1 MQNPRKR
8 INFAVVIELERHIEI
23 LLLDNDCVIVP
34 DLGGFMAHY
43 SEAHYDDSDQMFL
56 PPTRTLGFNPA
67 LKMNDSLLAQSY
79 IEAYDISYPE
89 ALLRIEDEVN
99 ELRQHIENEGYYELN
114 DIGTLRVN
122 EYGNYEFDPCEA
134 GILTPALY
142 GLSSVEMDPLVSLTP
157 ALVETKTKPV
167 KIETAKENVIKEE
180 KDQEEKKLTSLYVED
195 ENDDKI
201 HIRVSV
207 LRNIAAAAIAIFAFF
222 LISTPLNNGS
232 HKEMSMLNM
241 NTETLTR
248 ILPKTTIK
256 GVAEVKGITAEDLS
270 VKEEKAEKGDKVET
284 AETTKAHNT
293 SNVKQDALYEQQNLP
308 YYTIVLAS
316 HVSKKN
322 AAAYVETLHKA
333 GFNEAAVFSS
343 HSTTRVIFNQ
353 YKSEA
358 EAYNALHEMRE
369 YSEFSQAWVYKV
381 EG

>member
-8 INFAVVIELERHIEI
+8 ITFALVIELERHIEI

-56 PPTRTLGFNPA
+56 PPTRT
-67 LKMNDSLLAQSY
+67 
-79 IEAYDISYPE
+79 
-89 ALLRIEDEVN
+89 LRIEDEVN

-157 ALVETKTKPV
+157 ALVEAKTKPV

-180 KDQEEKKLTSLYVED
+180 KAKEEKKLTSLYVEN

-248 ILPKTTIK
+248 ILPKTTIQ

-270 VKEEKAEKGDKVET
+270 AKEEKAEKGET
-284 AETTKAHNT
+284 AETTKAQNT

-322 AAAYVETLHKA
+322 ATAYVETLHKA

>member
-1 MQNPRKR
+1 MQNPIKT
-8 INFAVVIELERHIEI
+8 INFALVIELERHIEI

-56 PPTRTLGFNPA
+56 PPSRTLGFNPA

-89 ALLRIEDEVN
+89 ALKRIEDEVN

-114 DIGTLRVN
+114 DIGVLRVN
-122 EYGNYEFDPCEA
+122 EYGSYEFEPCEA

-142 GLSSVEMDPLVSLTP
+142 GLSSVEIDPLESIAP
-157 ALVETKTKPV
+157 AFVETKTRPV
-167 KIETAKENVIKEE
+167 KIETATDSETKEE
-180 KDQEEKKLTSLYVED
+180 KAREVKMTSPLFDED
-195 ENDDKI
+195 DNDDKV

-222 LISTPLNNGS
+222 MISTPLNNGS
-232 HKEMSMLNM
+232 RKEMSMLNM

-248 ILPKTTIK
+248 ILPKTTVQ
-256 GVAEVKGITAEDLS
+256 GVAEVKGITAKELNK
-270 VKEEKAEKGDKVET
+270 KEEKAIPQSEVESL
-284 AETTKAHNT
+284 ETSSSSVSENQE
-293 SNVKQDALYEQQNLP
+293 VKPEEQNLP

-322 AAAYVETLHKA
+322 AAAYVEKLHKA
-333 GFNEAAVFSS
+333 GFNEAQVYSGR
-343 HSTTRVIFNQ
+343 STTRVIFNQ

-358 EAYNALHEMRE
+358 EAYGALHEMRE
-369 YSEFSQAWVYKV
+369 YTEFNDAWVYKV

>member
-1 MQNPRKR
+1 MQNPIKT
-8 INFAVVIELERHIEI
+8 INFALVIELERHIEI

-56 PPTRTLGFNPA
+56 PPSRTLGFNPA

-89 ALLRIEDEVN
+89 ALKRIEDEVN

-114 DIGTLRVN
+114 DIGVLRVN
-122 EYGNYEFDPCEA
+122 EYGSYEFEPCEA

-142 GLSSVEMDPLVSLTP
+142 GLSSVEIDSLESIAP
-157 ALVETKTKPV
+157 AFVETKTRPV
-167 KIETAKENVIKEE
+167 KIETATDSETKEE
-180 KDQEEKKLTSLYVED
+180 KAREVKMTSPLFDED
-195 ENDDKI
+195 DNDDKV

-222 LISTPLNNGS
+222 MISTPLNNGS
-232 HKEMSMLNM
+232 RKEMSMLNM

-248 ILPKTTIK
+248 ILPKTTVQ
-256 GVAEVKGITAEDLS
+256 GVAEVKGITAKELNK
-270 VKEEKAEKGDKVET
+270 KEEKAIQKSEVENL
-284 AETTKAHNT
+284 ETSSSSVSENQE
-293 SNVKQDALYEQQNLP
+293 VKPEEQNLP

-322 AAAYVETLHKA
+322 AAAYVEKLHKA
-333 GFNEAAVFSS
+333 GFNEAQVYSGR
-343 HSTTRVIFNQ
+343 STTRVIFNQ

-358 EAYNALHEMRE
+358 EAYGALHEMRE
-369 YSEFSQAWVYKV
+369 YTEFNDAWVYKV

>member
-8 INFAVVIELERHIEI
+8 ITFAVVIELERHIEI

-89 ALLRIEDEVN
+89 ALKRIEDEVN

-114 DIGTLRVN
+114 DIGVLRVN
-122 EYGNYEFDPCEA
+122 EYGSYEFEPCEA
-134 GILTPALY
+134 GILTPVLY
-142 GLSSVEMDPLVSLTP
+142 GLSSVEIDPLESIAP
-157 ALVETKTKPV
+157 AFVETKTRPV
-167 KIETAKENVIKEE
+167 KIETATDSETKEE
-180 KDQEEKKLTSLYVED
+180 KAREVKMTSPLFDED
-195 ENDDKI
+195 DNDDKV

-222 LISTPLNNGS
+222 MISTPLNNGS
-232 HKEMSMLNM
+232 RKEMSMLNM

-248 ILPKTTIK
+248 ILPKTTVQ
-256 GVAEVKGITAEDLS
+256 GVAEVKGITAKELNK
-270 VKEEKAEKGDKVET
+270 KEEKAIQKSEVENL
-284 AETTKAHNT
+284 ETSSSSVSENQE
-293 SNVKQDALYEQQNLP
+293 VKPEEQNLP

-322 AAAYVETLHKA
+322 AAAYVEKLHKA
-333 GFNEAAVFSS
+333 GFNEAQVYSGR
-343 HSTTRVIFNQ
+343 STTRVIFNQ

-358 EAYNALHEMRE
+358 EAYGALHEMRE
-369 YSEFSQAWVYKV
+369 YTEFNDAWVYKV

>member
-1 MQNPRKR
+1 MQNPIKT
-8 INFAVVIELERHIEI
+8 INFALVIELERHIEI

-56 PPTRTLGFNPA
+56 PPSRTLGFNPA

-89 ALLRIEDEVN
+89 ALKRIEDEVN

-114 DIGTLRVN
+114 DIGVLRVN
-122 EYGNYEFDPCEA
+122 EYGSYEFEPCEA
-134 GILTPALY
+134 GILTPVLY
-142 GLSSVEMDPLVSLTP
+142 GLSSVEIDSLESIAP
-157 ALVETKTKPV
+157 AFVETKTRPV
-167 KIETAKENVIKEE
+167 KIETATDSETKEE
-180 KDQEEKKLTSLYVED
+180 KAREVKMTSPLFDED
-195 ENDDKI
+195 DNDDKV

-222 LISTPLNNGS
+222 MISTPLNNGS
-232 HKEMSMLNM
+232 RKEMSMLNM

-248 ILPKTTIK
+248 ILPKTTVQ
-256 GVAEVKGITAEDLS
+256 GVAEVKGITAKELNK
-270 VKEEKAEKGDKVET
+270 KEEKAIQKSEVENL
-284 AETTKAHNT
+284 ETSSSSVSENQE
-293 SNVKQDALYEQQNLP
+293 VKPEEQNLP

-322 AAAYVETLHKA
+322 AAAYVEKLHKA
-333 GFNEAAVFSS
+333 GFNEAQVYSGR
-343 HSTTRVIFNQ
+343 STTRVIFNQ

-358 EAYNALHEMRE
+358 EAYGALHEMRE
-369 YSEFSQAWVYKV
+369 YTEFNDAWVYKV

>member
-1 MQNPRKR
+1 MQNPIKT
-8 INFAVVIELERHIEI
+8 INFALVIELERHIEI

-56 PPTRTLGFNPA
+56 PPSRTLGFNPA

-89 ALLRIEDEVN
+89 ALKRIEDEVN

-114 DIGTLRVN
+114 DIGVLRVN
-122 EYGNYEFDPCEA
+122 EYGNYEFEPCEA

-142 GLSSVEMDPLVSLTP
+142 GLSSVEIDSLESIAP
-157 ALVETKTKPV
+157 AFVETKTRPV
-167 KIETAKENVIKEE
+167 KIETATDSETKEE
-180 KDQEEKKLTSLYVED
+180 KAREVKMTSSLFDED
-195 ENDDKI
+195 DNDDKV

-248 ILPKTTIK
+248 ILPKTTVQ
-256 GVAEVKGITAEDLS
+256 GVAEVKGITAKELNK
-270 VKEEKAEKGDKVET
+270 KEEKAIQKSEVENL
-284 AETTKAHNT
+284 ETSSSSVSENQE
-293 SNVKQDALYEQQNLP
+293 VKPEEQNLP

-322 AAAYVETLHKA
+322 AAAYVEKLHKA
-333 GFNEAAVFSS
+333 GFNEAQVYSGR
-343 HSTTRVIFNQ
+343 STTRVIFNQ

-358 EAYNALHEMRE
+358 EAYGALHEMRE
-369 YSEFSQAWVYKV
+369 YTEFNDAWVYKV

>member
-1 MQNPRKR
+1 MQNPIKT
-8 INFAVVIELERHIEI
+8 INFALVIELERHIEI

-56 PPTRTLGFNPA
+56 PPSRTLGFNPA

-89 ALLRIEDEVN
+89 ALKRIEDEVN
-99 ELRQHIENEGYYELN
+99 ELRQHIENEGYFELN
-114 DIGTLRVN
+114 DIGVLRVN
-122 EYGNYEFDPCEA
+122 EYGSYEFEPCEA

-142 GLSSVEMDPLVSLTP
+142 GLSSVEIDPLESIAP
-157 ALVETKTKPV
+157 AFVETKTRPV
-167 KIETAKENVIKEE
+167 KIETATDSETKEE
-180 KDQEEKKLTSLYVED
+180 KAREVKMTSSLFDED
-195 ENDDKI
+195 DNDDKV

-232 HKEMSMLNM
+232 RKEMSMLNM

-248 ILPKTTIK
+248 ILPKTTVQ
-256 GVAEVKGITAEDLS
+256 GVAEVKGITAKELNKKEKNAIQKSEVENLETSSSS
-270 VKEEKAEKGDKVET
+270 VSENQEVKPEE
-284 AETTKAHNT
+284 
-293 SNVKQDALYEQQNLP
+293 QNLP

-322 AAAYVETLHKA
+322 AAAYVEKLHKA
-333 GFNEAAVFSS
+333 GFNEAQVYSGR
-343 HSTTRVIFNQ
+343 STTRVIFNQ

-358 EAYNALHEMRE
+358 EAYGALHEMRE
-369 YSEFSQAWVYKV
+369 YTEFNDAWVYKV

>member
-1 MQNPRKR
+1 MQNPIKT
-8 INFAVVIELERHIEI
+8 INFALVIELERHIEI

-56 PPTRTLGFNPA
+56 PPIRTLGFNPA

-99 ELRQHIENEGYYELN
+99 ELRQHIENEGCYELN

-122 EYGNYEFDPCEA
+122 EYGNYEFEPCEA

-142 GLSSVEMDPLVSLTP
+142 GLSSVEMEPLASLTP
-157 ALVETKTKPV
+157 ALVETKTRPV
-167 KIETAKENVIKEE
+167 KIETVNENVVKEE
-180 KDQEEKKLTSLYVED
+180 KAKEVKMTSPLYVED
-195 ENDDKI
+195 DYDDKV

-207 LRNIAAAAIAIFAFF
+207 LRNIVAAAIAIFAFF

-232 HKEMSMLNM
+232 RKEMSMLNM

-248 ILPKTTIK
+248 ILPKTTVK
-256 GVAEVKGITAEDLS
+256 GVAEVKGITAEDRIQ
-270 VKEEKAEKGDKVET
+270 KEDKAEEVASSEN
-284 AETTKAHNT
+284 TKAQIT
-293 SNVKQDALYEQQNLP
+293 SENVKQEVQSEQQGLP

-316 HVSKKN
+316 HVSMKN
-322 AAAYVETLHKA
+322 ASAYVETLHKA
-333 GFNEAAVFSS
+333 GFNEAVVYNGRSA
-343 HSTTRVIFNQ
+343 TKVIFNQ

-369 YSEFSQAWVYKV
+369 YSEFKQAWIYKV
-381 EG
+381 ED